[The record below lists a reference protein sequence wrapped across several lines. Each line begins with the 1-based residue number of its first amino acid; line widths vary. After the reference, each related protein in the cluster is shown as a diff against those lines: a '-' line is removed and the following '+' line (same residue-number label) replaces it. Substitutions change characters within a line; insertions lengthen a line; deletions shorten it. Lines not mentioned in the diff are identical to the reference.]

1 MGKSILTGPFP
12 RRLCRPTLAGTS
24 MLHLFKPIILLTN
37 VTVLCFGVWQPSSS
51 VLAQSPTE
59 KSETTADEPALQR
72 PEILK
77 RQTRLA
83 RQYELLE
90 EKLFTLYGFE
100 RDKNPTRSKL
110 LEKAFQRSQSSATND
125 QLKEVVA
132 LIESAKLPRAQEQQE
147 EVLDKLK
154 DLLALLQSE
163 DRSKRLKDEIERY
176 QEYLKE
182 VEKLLRLQKG
192 LRGQAEGG
200 SDAQR
205 IAKSE
210 SQAAERAGNLS
221 DQIKANEEEAE
232 TDDED
237 SATMLDDP
245 ENVDPSEED
254 APAEAGEDTDG
265 EGGKADSDNDSDQ
278 KKDGSDS
285 EAGPKKSGDSSE
297 DSSSGEQGNSEGQP
311 NASEDS
317 QGKSGQSS
325 DSQGQPGQSPEQ
337 TEPPAPPANPI
348 RERIDAAQDRMKE
361 AQKKL
366 QEARRDDAIEEMK
379 EAEKEIAQAK
389 KQLEE
394 ILRQMRE
401 EEVERTLAKLEERF
415 RKMLEREIKVKQSTE
430 KLSGTAKDQRSTE
443 FDVQTGKLSTEQN
456 SIGADAGRAL
466 LLLAED
472 GSSVAFLQTVEE
484 MHQDMTQIAARLS
497 SAKVGNFTIDLET
510 EVIDTLNYLVSS
522 LAETQRENEEKK
534 DSPPPAN
541 QGTPPPPGEEPLVGK
556 IAELKMLRS
565 LQDRIYRR
573 HQRYSKQLERPDDP
587 VGTSEDPELV
597 AALKRLTAKQKKL
610 TRITQEIVHGS
621 KQ

>member
-1 MGKSILTGPFP
+1 MLRNYKLTIF
-12 RRLCRPTLAGTS
+12 LTS
-24 MLHLFKPIILLTN
+24 CAA
-37 VTVLCFGVWQPSSS
+37 LCFYASQFS
-51 VLAQSPTE
+51 SPTQAQQSNE
-59 KSETTADEPALQR
+59 NSEANPDQPALER

-77 RQTRLA
+77 RQSRLA
-83 RQYELLE
+83 RQYDLLE
-90 EKLFTLYGFE
+90 EKLFTLYGYE

-110 LEKAFQRSQSSATND
+110 LEKAFRRSQSSATND

-147 EVLDKLK
+147 EVLNKLK

-200 SDAQR
+200 GDAQR

-210 SQAAERAGNLS
+210 SQAAERAGKLS
-221 DQIKANEEEAE
+221 DQIKLNEEEVE
-232 TDDED
+232 TEDDPEDVDRPEDETADGEQGTSDPDKKSDQKNDGSNSQSDPQKSDNGSDED
-237 SATMLDDP
+237 SSDP
-245 ENVDPSEED
+245 QGTPQ
-254 APAEAGEDTDG
+254 
-265 EGGKADSDNDSDQ
+265 DQ
-278 KKDGSDS
+278 
-285 EAGPKKSGDSSE
+285 
-297 DSSSGEQGNSEGQP
+297 Q
-311 NASEDS
+311 NASEEN

-325 DSQGQPGQSPEQ
+325 DSQEQSTPSP
-337 TEPPAPPANPI
+337 TPAVPPAPPANPI
-348 RERIDAAQDRMKE
+348 RQRIEAAQDRMKE

-366 QEARRDDAIEEMK
+366 QEARRDEAVEEMK

-430 KLSGTAKDQRSTE
+430 QLAVTETEQRSTE

-456 SIGADAGRAL
+456 AIAADAGRAL

-472 GSSVAFLQTVEE
+472 GSSVAFLQTVDE
-484 MHQDMTQIAARLS
+484 MQQDMKQIAARLS

-510 EVIDTLNYLVSS
+510 EVIDTLNYLVSA
-522 LAETQRENEEKK
+522 LAEAQRENEEKK
-534 DSPPPAN
+534 DSPPPPN
-541 QGTPPPPGEEPLVGK
+541 QGAPPPPGEEPLVGK

-573 HQRYSKQLERPDDP
+573 HQRYSKQLQSPDDP
-587 VGTSEDPELV
+587 VGTAEDPELV
-597 AALKRLTAKQKKL
+597 AALQRLTTKQKKL
-610 TRITQEIVHGS
+610 TRITQEIVQGS

>member
-1 MGKSILTGPFP
+1 MLRFFRLTIFLTSCAA
-12 RRLCRPTLAGTS
+12 LCLS
-24 MLHLFKPIILLTN
+24 VCQF
-37 VTVLCFGVWQPSSS
+37 SSQTH
-51 VLAQSPTE
+51 AQQS
-59 KSETTADEPALQR
+59 SEDSNATQDQPALQR

-125 QLKEVVA
+125 QLKEVVG
-132 LIESAKLPRAQEQQE
+132 LIESAKLSRAEVQQE
-147 EVLDKLK
+147 EVLGKLK

-192 LRGQAEGG
+192 LRGQTEGG

-205 IAKSE
+205 VAKSE

-221 DQIKANEEEAE
+221 DQIRLNEEEVE
-232 TDDED
+232 SDEDVGDED
-237 SATMLDDP
+237 SSADKHDNENADPSNREDAREEQAEDDP
-245 ENVDPSEED
+245 SNNSDQGKDGPSSDKGPKSSEKPSEDGSPGE
-254 APAEAGEDTDG
+254 PEAQDG
-265 EGGKADSDNDSDQ
+265 E
-278 KKDGSDS
+278 
-285 EAGPKKSGDSSE
+285 
-297 DSSSGEQGNSEGQP
+297 P
-311 NASEDS
+311 NAPEES
-317 QGKSGQSS
+317 QGKSGKSS
-325 DSQGQPGQSPEQ
+325 DSQEKPTQSPTQ
-337 TEPPAPPANPI
+337 ADPPAPPANPI
-348 RERIDAAQDRMKE
+348 RQRIDAAQERMKE

-430 KLSGTAKDQRSTE
+430 QLAATAKDQRSTE

-456 SIGADAGRAL
+456 AIGADAGRAL

-472 GSSVAFLQTVEE
+472 GSSVAFLQTVDE
-484 MHQDMTQIAARLS
+484 MQQDMTQIAARLS
-497 SAKVGNFTIDLET
+497 SAKVGNFTIDLES

-522 LAETQRENEEKK
+522 LAETQRENEEKD
-534 DSPPPAN
+534 DSPQQENPGSPA
-541 QGTPPPPGEEPLVGK
+541 PPGEEPLVGK

-573 HQRYSKQLERPDDP
+573 HQRYSKQLKRPDDP

-610 TRITQEIVHGS
+610 TRITQEIVQGS

>member
-1 MGKSILTGPFP
+1 
-12 RRLCRPTLAGTS
+12 
-24 MLHLFKPIILLTN
+24 MLHLFRLMILLTSF
-37 VTVLCFGVWQPSSS
+37 TVLCLGVWPSSSS
-51 VLAQSPTE
+51 VLAQAPDEES
-59 KSETTADEPALQR
+59 KTAADQPALQR

-221 DQIKANEEEAE
+221 DQIKTNEEEVE
-232 TDDED
+232 TEDED
-237 SATMLDDP
+237 FSPSDDDP
-245 ENVDPSEED
+245 ENVDPPE
-254 APAEAGEDTDG
+254 GEDTPAKSGEESDG
-265 EGGKADSDNDSDQ
+265 EEGKADSDNDSDQ

-285 EAGPKKSGDSSE
+285 QAGPQKSNDSSE
-297 DSSSGEQGNSEGQP
+297 DSSPDEQESSEGQP
-311 NASEDS
+311 SAPENS

-325 DSQGQPGQSPEQ
+325 DAQGQPGQSPEQ

-348 RERIDAAQDRMKE
+348 RQRIDAAQDRMKE

-366 QEARRDDAIEEMK
+366 QEARRDEAIEEMK

-456 SIGADAGRAL
+456 AIGADAGRAL

-510 EVIDTLNYLVSS
+510 EVIDTLNYLVAS
-522 LAETQRENEEKK
+522 LAEAQRENEEKK

-541 QGTPPPPGEEPLVGK
+541 QGTPPPPGEEPLVGE

-587 VGTSEDPELV
+587 IGASEDPELV

-610 TRITQEIVHGS
+610 TRITQEIVQGS

>member
-1 MGKSILTGPFP
+1 
-12 RRLCRPTLAGTS
+12 
-24 MLHLFKPIILLTN
+24 MLHLFKPMILLTSF
-37 VTVLCFGVWQPSSS
+37 TVLCLGVWPSSSS
-51 VLAQSPTE
+51 VLAQSPNE
-59 KSETTADEPALQR
+59 KSETTADQPALQR

-221 DQIKANEEEAE
+221 DQIKTNEEEVE
-232 TDDED
+232 TEDED
-237 SATMLDDP
+237 PSPSDDDS
-245 ENVDPSEED
+245 ENVDPPEGE
-254 APAEAGEDTDG
+254 ANPAKSGEGADG
-265 EGGKADSDNDSDQ
+265 EESRSDSDSDNESDP

-285 EAGPKKSGDSSE
+285 QAGPQKSSDSSE
-297 DSSSGEQGNSEGQP
+297 DSSPDEQGNTEGQP
-311 NASEDS
+311 NASEES
-317 QGKSGQSS
+317 QGKSGQPSNA
-325 DSQGQPGQSPEQ
+325 QGEPTQSPEQ
-337 TEPPAPPANPI
+337 AEPPAPPANPI
-348 RERIDAAQDRMKE
+348 RQRIDEAQDRMKE

-366 QEARRDDAIEEMK
+366 QEARRDEAIEEMK

-430 KLSGTAKDQRSTE
+430 KLSRTAKDQRSTE

-456 SIGADAGRAL
+456 AIGADAGRAL

-522 LAETQRENEEKK
+522 LAEAQRENEEKK

-541 QGTPPPPGEEPLVGK
+541 QGTPPPPGEEPLVGE

-587 VGTSEDPELV
+587 IGASEDPELV
-597 AALKRLTAKQKKL
+597 AALKRLTAKQNKL
-610 TRITQEIVHGS
+610 TRITQEIVQGS

>member
-1 MGKSILTGPFP
+1 
-12 RRLCRPTLAGTS
+12 
-24 MLHLFKPIILLTN
+24 MLHLFKLMILLTSF
-37 VTVLCFGVWQPSSS
+37 TVLCLGVWPSSSS
-51 VLAQSPTE
+51 VLAQAPDEES
-59 KSETTADEPALQR
+59 KTAADQPALQR

-221 DQIKANEEEAE
+221 DQIKTNEEEVE
-232 TDDED
+232 TEDED
-237 SATMLDDP
+237 FSPSDDDP
-245 ENVDPSEED
+245 ENVDPPE
-254 APAEAGEDTDG
+254 GEDTPAKSGEESDG
-265 EGGKADSDNDSDQ
+265 EEGKSDSDNESDP

-285 EAGPKKSGDSSE
+285 QAGPQKSNDSSE
-297 DSSSGEQGNSEGQP
+297 DSSPDEQGKPEGQP
-311 NASEDS
+311 NASEES

-325 DSQGQPGQSPEQ
+325 DSQGDPAQSPEQ

-348 RERIDAAQDRMKE
+348 RQRIDEAQDRMKE

-366 QEARRDDAIEEMK
+366 QEARRDEAIEEMK

-456 SIGADAGRAL
+456 AIGADAGRAL

-510 EVIDTLNYLVSS
+510 EVIDTLNYLVAS
-522 LAETQRENEEKK
+522 LAEAQRENEEKK

-541 QGTPPPPGEEPLVGK
+541 QGTPPPPCLLYTSPSP
-556 IAELKMLRS
+556 R
-565 LQDRIYRR
+565 D
-573 HQRYSKQLERPDDP
+573 QR
-587 VGTSEDPELV
+587 
-597 AALKRLTAKQKKL
+597 
-610 TRITQEIVHGS
+610 GS
-621 KQ
+621 RMPSSA